1 VSRSP
6 KGSFYADSSYSA
18 DVTAEQRRL
27 RLVVTNRAG
36 GWLCMVVYP
45 DSNESIM
52 LADFDESDAAIR
64 HLEDWARQVHR
75 ISTRFEWLEGA

>member
-1 VSRSP
+1 
-6 KGSFYADSSYSA
+6 
-18 DVTAEQRRL
+18 
-27 RLVVTNRAG
+27 
-36 GWLCMVVYP
+36 MVVYP